1 MAARPLRFFLSPI
14 LRSPRRSYA
23 CPPRGSAT
31 CEPSV
36 ARRQKSTFIRHRFW
50 RHLSSSEIPD
60 RPRGDFRASAVR
72 HASIAPTAAS
82 SQQPPT
88 GDFWQGRQ
96 LVHSFTKSHKATS
109 TGKVLLFPPVI
120 TLSPGY
126 HADLT
131 FISPFWR
138 FYGSPLSSRLCQN
151 YAPPGQTCSGEPPPG
166 DCPAS
171 FAPRTTGQE

>member
-1 MAARPLRFFLSPI
+1 MRTALARKSPGG
-14 LRSPRRSYA
+14 RSGISELDRSFQKRWRINVDFCRLA
-23 CPPRGSAT
+23 TLGSHVADPPGGT
-31 CEPSV
+31 
-36 ARRQKSTFIRHRFW
+36 
-50 RHLSSSEIPD
+50 
-60 RPRGDFRASAVR
+60 
-72 HASIAPTAAS
+72 SIAPTAAS

-96 LVHSFTKSHKATS
+96 PVHSFTKSHKATS

-166 DCPAS
+166 DCPAF